1 MVLHILSELPDD
13 APTPFVRPGLM
24 SWTVAPK
31 VPVRQEP
38 APASTDDP
46 ASEPDSSSSHPS
58 ME

>member
-1 MVLHILSELPDD
+1 MVLHIMSELPDD

-24 SWTVAPK
+24 SWTVAPQ

-38 APASTDDP
+38 ASTDNP

-58 ME
+58 AE